1 MLVLPMDT
9 LPRLL
14 RDPARRASV
23 LLLGA
28 GLLLTCACSSAS
40 QADRP
45 RPDAAERAAPRGPRV
60 GDERAVKVSE
70 LSALD
75 RRQIEQA
82 WEQFLARSP
91 LWRISLRGIVDRGG
105 AGPYVLSENLFRHF
119 FTASIY
125 SQKAE
130 IDRVAQSAAVIGEP
144 AVAYFAK
151 PLVSDLVPLG
161 KPVVAEVP
169 DPNDPQA
176 RIKKTFNHFQ
186 IDDFIRRDAARVLV
200 AIGAP
205 AVATLSSDAVL
216 KQARP
221 SGRRYAAFAL
231 GQIATDEAVAVLG
244 RLLAQEADWQDRA
257 AAAKALGVALPR
269 NQAARPLLERALRD
283 PDDFVRRKADE
294 ALAGRSKLPF

>member
-1 MLVLPMDT
+1 
-9 LPRLL
+9 
-14 RDPARRASV
+14 V
-23 LLLGA
+23 LLLLA
-28 GLLLTCACSSAS
+28 LLLAPGCSSGAAREGEARGGRERATGAS
-40 QADRP
+40 QA
-45 RPDAAERAAPRGPRV
+45 RGPRV
-60 GDERAVKVSE
+60 GDDRAVRVSE
-70 LSALD
+70 LSPAD
-75 RRQIEQA
+75 RRQIEEA
-82 WEQFLARSP
+82 WQHFLARSP

-125 SQKAE
+125 SQKGE

-169 DPNDPQA
+169 DPDDPQA

-200 AIGAP
+200 AIGAA
-205 AVATLSSDAVL
+205 AVPTLSSDAVL
-216 KQARP
+216 RQARP

-231 GQIATDEAVAVLG
+231 GAIGTDDAVAVLG
-244 RLLAQEADWQDRA
+244 RLLAEEGDWQDRA
-257 AAAKALGVALPR
+257 AAAKALGAALAR
-269 NQAARPLLERALRD
+269 NPSARAPLERALGDRD
-283 PDDFVRRKADE
+283 EFVRRKADE
-294 ALAGRSKLPF
+294 ALAGRSNLPF